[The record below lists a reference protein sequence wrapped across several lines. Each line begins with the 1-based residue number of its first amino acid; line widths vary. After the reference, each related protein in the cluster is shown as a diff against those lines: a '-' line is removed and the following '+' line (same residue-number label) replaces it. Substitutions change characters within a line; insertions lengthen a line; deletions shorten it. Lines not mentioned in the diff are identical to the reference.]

1 MMNGTMAVEGLS
13 RFLELGT
20 TLDDL
25 KTLVMAGVFDSRDL
39 MSRVTGGSV
48 EVPEFVRLEF
58 RI

>member
-1 MMNGTMAVEGLS
+1 MMNVRMAVEGLS

-48 EVPEFVRLEF
+48 EVPDFVRLEF

>member
-1 MMNGTMAVEGLS
+1 MNGRMAVEGLS

-39 MSRVTGGSV
+39 VSRVTGGSV
-48 EVPEFVRLEF
+48 EVPDFVRLEF

>member
-1 MMNGTMAVEGLS
+1 MNGRMAVVGLS

-48 EVPEFVRLEF
+48 EVPDFVRLEF

>member
-1 MMNGTMAVEGLS
+1 MMNGRMAVEGLS

-20 TLDDL
+20 TLDYL

-48 EVPEFVRLEF
+48 EVPDFVRLEF

>member
-1 MMNGTMAVEGLS
+1 MMNGRMAVEGLS
-13 RFLELGT
+13 RFLELGA

>member
-1 MMNGTMAVEGLS
+1 MMNGRMAVEGLS

-20 TLDDL
+20 TLADL

-48 EVPEFVRLEF
+48 EVPDFVRLEF

>member
-1 MMNGTMAVEGLS
+1 MMNGRMAVEGLS

-25 KTLVMAGVFDSRDL
+25 KTLEMAGDFDSRDL

-48 EVPEFVRLEF
+48 EVPDFVRLEF

>member
-1 MMNGTMAVEGLS
+1 MNGRMAVEGLS

-25 KTLVMAGVFDSRDL
+25 KTLVMAGAFDSRDL

-48 EVPEFVRLEF
+48 EVPDFVRLEF

>member
-1 MMNGTMAVEGLS
+1 MMNGRMAVEGLS

-48 EVPEFVRLEF
+48 EVPDFVRLEF

>member
-1 MMNGTMAVEGLS
+1 MMNGRMAVEGLS

>member
-1 MMNGTMAVEGLS
+1 MMNGRMAVEGLS

-39 MSRVTGGSV
+39 VSRVTGGSV
-48 EVPEFVRLEF
+48 EVPDFVRLEF

>member
-1 MMNGTMAVEGLS
+1 MNGRMAVEGLS

-48 EVPEFVRLEF
+48 EVPDFVRLEF

>member
-1 MMNGTMAVEGLS
+1 MMNGRMAVEGLS

-25 KTLVMAGVFDSRDL
+25 KTLVMAGVFDYRDL
-39 MSRVTGGSV
+39 MCRVTGGSV
-48 EVPEFVRLEF
+48 EVPDFVRLEF

>member
-1 MMNGTMAVEGLS
+1 MNGRMAVEGLS

-48 EVPEFVRLEF
+48 EVPDFVSLEF

>member
-1 MMNGTMAVEGLS
+1 MMNGRTAVEGLS

>member
-1 MMNGTMAVEGLS
+1 MMNGRMAVEGLS

-20 TLDDL
+20 TLDDM